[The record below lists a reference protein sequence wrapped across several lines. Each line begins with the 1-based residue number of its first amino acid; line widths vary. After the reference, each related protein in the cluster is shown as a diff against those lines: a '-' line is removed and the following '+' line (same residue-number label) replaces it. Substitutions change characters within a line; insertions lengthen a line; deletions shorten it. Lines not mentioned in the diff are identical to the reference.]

1 MLIRAGP
8 SFVPRAMPLIGHLRM
23 VTVDTLEV
31 LFRPRRRLLM
41 LVIHHSAALRAALLS
56 ASSPTVRIG
65 LLLLEAE
72 SLNTNEP

>member
-1 MLIRAGP
+1 MRIRAGP
-8 SFVPRAMPLIGHLRM
+8 SFAPRAMSLIGHLRM

-41 LVIHHSAALRAALLS
+41 QVIHHSAALRAALLS

-72 SLNTNEP
+72 RLNTDEP